1 MRRLKI
7 DALHWGDAGIAS
19 AVQSA
24 VACPKAVLLKHVFD
38 SSSCSKVVNAIKE
51 DEPTP
56 ILKPLRGENT
66 VSYAR
71 NKWTRRLHEPRRL
84 LIGQGAE
91 GSVRGQ
97 ARLDLEP
104 CFQPDQMPP
113 QLLGGHELNVS
124 DSAIFV
130 TSEGLRTGLHSDE
143 RHGMLL
149 QLSGRKNFVLIPPED
164 SDADPRTLRKLL
176 QLRGTSGKHDKLY
189 GEQSR
194 NVALR
199 KVRLLYGT
207 LETGDALF
215 IPQRWLHDIESVE
228 STISISLRFGNWDEP
243 N

>member
-7 DALHWGDAGIAS
+7 DSFNWGDASIAT
-19 AVQSA
+19 AVRSA
-24 VACPKAVLLKHVFD
+24 VAFPKAVLLKHVFD
-38 SSSCSKVVNAIKE
+38 SAACAQVVKAVSE
-51 DEPTP
+51 DAATP

-71 NKWTRRLHEPRRL
+71 NKWTTRFQEPRQL
-84 LIGQGAE
+84 LIGRGAE

-104 CFQPDQMPP
+104 CFQPEQMPP

-143 RHGMLL
+143 RHGMLVHM
-149 QLSGRKNFVLIPPED
+149 SGRKNFVLIPPED

-176 QLRGTSGKHDKLY
+176 QLRRTSGKHDRLY

-194 NVALR
+194 NLALR
-199 KVRLLYGT
+199 KVRLLHGT

-215 IPQRWLHDIESVE
+215 IPQRWLHDIESVD
-228 STISISLRFGNWDEP
+228 STISISLRFGNWDDP